1 LAIFEAQAI
10 NRKNIIGLEG
20 LKVASLVGIAMEP
33 WIIIPSVAFLVSL
46 LSFLIDPQE
55 DLRWAKR
62 LNLPRWLAIIEPV
75 IPAIWTI
82 IFICGAASAVL
93 VWKQDPG
100 SLKTWLIMG
109 FYLLVEGVTVAY
121 IPLTLR
127 LRSLTIGT
135 LIGGFAGI
143 LCLLLAAMIL
153 PISKPAA
160 LLLLPYLLWSPIGT
174 YATQELIDFN
184 SGDP

>member
-1 LAIFEAQAI
+1 M
-10 NRKNIIGLEG
+10 KH
-20 LKVASLVGIAMEP
+20 
-33 WIIIPSVAFLVSL
+33 WIIIPSVTFLVSL
-46 LSFLIDPQE
+46 SSFLIDPQE

-62 LNLPRWLAIIEPV
+62 LKLPRWLAIIEPL
-75 IPAIWTI
+75 IPVIWTI

-109 FYLLVEGVTVAY
+109 FYLLVEGVTVSY

-127 LRSLTIGT
+127 LRSLTLGT
-135 LIGGFAGI
+135 LIGGLGGI
-143 LCLLLAAMIL
+143 LGLLLAAIVF
-153 PISKPAA
+153 PISTLAT

-174 YATQELIDFN
+174 YATHELIDFN
-184 SGDP
+184 SGAASAKPSSLS